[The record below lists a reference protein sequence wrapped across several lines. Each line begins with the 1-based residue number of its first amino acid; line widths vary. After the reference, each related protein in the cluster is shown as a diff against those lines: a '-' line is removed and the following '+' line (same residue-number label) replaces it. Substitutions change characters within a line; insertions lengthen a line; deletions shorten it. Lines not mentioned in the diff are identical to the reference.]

1 MPASVTPPQSEY
13 RAVRKLM
20 VTAILST
27 DMSVH
32 KDLLARVM
40 LRATRVAVRGA
51 GAGGF
56 SRSSSDDRSL
66 LVSFLLHTADLC
78 VRGAAHC
85 MWLCERHPLQRN
97 AADGQYR
104 RP

>member
-1 MPASVTPPQSEY
+1 MLLPQSEY

-20 VTAILST
+20 VAAILST

-32 KDLLARVM
+32 KDLLARVT
-40 LRATRVAVRGA
+40 LRATREAVRGA

-56 SRSSSDDRSL
+56 SRSSLDDRSL

-78 VRGAAHC
+78 VAPRPVCGV
-85 MWLCERHPLQRN
+85 ER
-97 AADGQYR
+97 
-104 RP
+104 